1 MIDALAGRKDPKGL
15 SGEIFLNGSRL
26 TSSLKYVIGYVV
38 QDDIISGTLTVRENI
53 MFSANIRLPSN
64 LSLNERNDRV
74 EKVIR
79 ELGLELRADSRVG
92 TEFFRGISGGERK
105 RTCIAMEL
113 VLEPNILFLD
123 EPTTGLDS
131 STAQDVMECLSRLS
145 KSGRMFISFNIN
157 IFQLKIFALKV
168 QLYFPFI
175 NHAIQYFDC
184 LIQFF

>member
-1 MIDALAGRKDPKGL
+1 MADRKDPHGL
-15 SGEIFLNGSRL
+15 SGQVLLDGHSPPPSF
-26 TSSLKYVIGYVV
+26 KYMVGYVV

-64 LSLNERNDRV
+64 ISLNERNDRV

-145 KSGRMFISFNIN
+145 KSERMFISFNIN
-157 IFQLKIFALKV
+157 IFQLKIFAL
-168 QLYFPFI
+168 
-175 NHAIQYFDC
+175 
-184 LIQFF
+184 